1 MAKFFKIPF
10 AATGDTLAVPD
21 ATQPDGSVSYS
32 QGFGPDYQ
40 RKTDGS
46 DPLAKTVPRNQ
57 TNALFND
64 LTGAVGEIQLNGVP
78 AWQSAGAPYPINA
91 IVRHNNKNWTSQVAN
106 NSVTPVEGASWSE
119 QPANSYTKAQVDTE
133 LATKA
138 NSATT
143 LSGYGITNAYTKTET
158 DSLLSAKANKST
170 TLSGYGITDAY
181 TKVQTDG
188 FLSAKADNA
197 TTLSGYGITDAYT
210 KTQVD
215 TALSGKANT
224 ATTLGGYGI
233 SDAYTKT
240 EGDARYLRLSNNLS
254 DLPNKATARSNL
266 QLGTAAQATVVT
278 SVTDSTAGRA
288 IIVGSFGLGAAL
300 SADSTSLNEDGV
312 TGFRGYAASTEGAP
326 TTNAGAA
333 IVIKRSTI
341 PTLLAVDYVTG
352 AFYIRPFGTSAWERF
367 YTTGNVSAFA
377 QTLLDDTSSTQARTT
392 LDVID
397 GVGVRQSY
405 SDVTASRATATT
417 YTNSTGKPILVIISM
432 NSSSNRTFTVNG
444 LALLTTTSSTE
455 LTNISVVI
463 PVGATYSLSGGT
475 ISKWVELR

>member
-91 IVRHNNKNWTSQVAN
+91 IVRYNNKNWISQVAN
-106 NSVTPVEGASWSE
+106 NSATPVEGASWSE
-119 QPANSYTKAQVDTE
+119 QPVNSYTKAQIDTK

-138 NSATT
+138 NTATT
-143 LSGYGITNAYTKTET
+143 IA
-158 DSLLSAKANKST
+158 
-170 TLSGYGITDAY
+170 GYGITDAY
-181 TKVQTDG
+181 TKAQVDASLSGKANVSTTIAGYGITDAYTKTQTDS
-188 FLSAKADNA
+188 LLASKANNA

-233 SDAYTKT
+233 SDAYTKVQA
-240 EGDARYLRLSNNLS
+240 DSLLSAKA
-254 DLPNKATARSNL
+254 NKATTLSGYGIADAYTKTQVDTYL
-266 QLGTAAQATVVT
+266 AGKQPTLGYTPVQNGTGIDQDPNIVKIGFDGVAVRITV
-278 SVTDSTAGRA
+278 DSTDFGQIWTDRN
-288 IIVGSFGLGAAL
+288 GSSKIAAK
-300 SADSTSLNEDGV
+300 ADSDKIFGYASQILRNV
-312 TGFRGYAASTEGAP
+312 TGSRS
-326 TTNAGAA
+326 AG
-333 IVIKRSTI
+333 V
-341 PTLLAVDYVTG
+341 
-352 AFYIRPFGTSAWERF
+352 
-367 YTTGNVSAFA
+367 
-377 QTLLDDTSSTQARTT
+377 
-392 LDVID
+392 
-397 GVGVRQSY
+397 
-405 SDVTASRATATT
+405 T
-417 YTNSTGKPILVIISM
+417 YTNSKAWPISVMINCNV
-432 NSSSNRTFTVNG
+432 NS
-444 LALLTTTSSTE
+444 
-455 LTNISVVI
+455 NISFKIDNFTFPTIGDAEGGTTMMSFIV
-463 PVGATYSLSGGT
+463 PPGSTYSMSGWT
-475 ISKWVELR
+475 NMYAWMEYS